1 MAGYGTIEREL
12 ASSNKKKKRS
22 QKMRTVEVGGEDPDM
37 TSPSTKAGRRPSA
50 ASATSLAIHISHGC
64 VTNNLTY

>member
-37 TSPSTKAGRRPSA
+37 TSPSTKPPRPRRGGDGD
-50 ASATSLAIHISHGC
+50 L
-64 VTNNLTY
+64 